1 MASYPT
7 GSPISSVKLPWKTRT
22 LLAVV
27 PLGRVLVS
35 LLSRTMGWRE
45 VNLGPVEAL
54 WQRGGPVIYA
64 LWHGRIL
71 MVPGF
76 YAGRRPITVLASL
89 HRDGEYIVRFVRGYG
104 YGVVRGSTTR
114 GGQRAM
120 HELLRRIEAGED
132 IGIIPDG
139 PRGPRYV
146 VQRGIV
152 TLAKLSGAPIVPMT
166 FSASRRRHLRSWDQ
180 FLIPHPFARAV
191 VIFGE
196 PLSVPAAASK
206 EEMEAIRRE
215 LEGSLRRITEE
226 ADRFFT
232 TGAGR

>member
-1 MASYPT
+1 
-7 GSPISSVKLPWKTRT
+7 
-22 LLAVV
+22 
-27 PLGRVLVS
+27 
-35 LLSRTMGWRE
+35 
-45 VNLGPVEAL
+45 
-54 WQRGGPVIYA
+54 
-64 LWHGRIL
+64 
-71 MVPGF
+71 
-76 YAGRRPITVLASL
+76 
-89 HRDGEYIVRFVRGYG
+89 
-104 YGVVRGSTTR
+104 
-114 GGQRAM
+114 M